1 MNVLVLA
8 PHPDDEAIA
17 CGGALC
23 LHADKGDR
31 VTVVFLT
38 SGELGL
44 KDLGRDEV
52 RQIREAEAR
61 AAAEILGVRDLA
73 FLRCTDSQVGA
84 ELSNATALL
93 QPILERERPQLIYL
107 PHAQEWHPDHKAA
120 AELAQCVPE
129 SAELLFYEIWTPI
142 QQPQHII
149 DITAVWDRKLAAV
162 RAHASQM
169 TQWPYERAVQ
179 GLNQYRAAMSGRAGY
194 AEAYLKDL

>member
-107 PHAQEWHPDHKAA
+107 PHAQEWHPDHK
-120 AELAQCVPE
+120 
-129 SAELLFYEIWTPI
+129 
-142 QQPQHII
+142 
-149 DITAVWDRKLAAV
+149 
-162 RAHASQM
+162 
-169 TQWPYERAVQ
+169 
-179 GLNQYRAAMSGRAGY
+179 
-194 AEAYLKDL
+194 